1 MKKEILTGKDLQQIT
16 AVGIG
21 KEQILDQLAKFKKGA
36 APVHLTKPA
45 VIGDGILRFSA
56 KKEQELV
63 SLFTTKAY
71 ARKIIKFVP
80 ASGAASRMFNALQNY
95 RCAPAEEDKN
105 NSEAV
110 FIQDFIAAIEKKK
123 FAFHEDLQAAL
134 KRGGFHIEDLLSRQ
148 DYHTIIK
155 YLLDPRG
162 LDYANLPKALLKFH
176 HCEDG
181 ARTSLEEHLGEGIA
195 YAKNAKNTVSLHLT
209 ISPEHRGKFADFTGE
224 IISKYEKNGVTFE
237 IEFSVQDPATDTVA
251 VDEDNNL
258 FRDRDNRLVLR
269 PGGHGALI
277 ANLNRLD
284 GDVIFIKN
292 IDNVAPEHLQN
303 ETIKYKKILGGY
315 LFEIQ
320 ARVFAYLSALCE
332 KETKD
337 TPEEKLAE
345 IARYAREILFVT
357 FPEDFESRQ
366 AGRKKDFLVE
376 KLNRPI
382 RVCGMVENEGEP
394 GGGPFWVKGPDGAVS
409 LQIIEGAQI
418 DKNSPAAAA
427 ILKKSSHFNPVD
439 LICGIKDFRGKKFDL
454 SKFVDT
460 EAYFISEKSKDGRT
474 LKAMEL
480 PGLWNGAMA
489 NWTTI
494 FVEVPIGTFN
504 PVKTVNDLLRP
515 EHQTYHVERG

>member
-162 LDYANLPKALLKFH
+162 LDYANLPKALLKP
-176 HCEDG
+176 
-181 ARTSLEEHLGEGIA
+181 
-195 YAKNAKNTVSLHLT
+195 Y
-209 ISPEHRGKFADFTGE
+209 
-224 IISKYEKNGVTFE
+224 
-237 IEFSVQDPATDTVA
+237 
-251 VDEDNNL
+251 
-258 FRDRDNRLVLR
+258 
-269 PGGHGALI
+269 PG
-277 ANLNRLD
+277 D
-284 GDVIFIKN
+284 
-292 IDNVAPEHLQN
+292 
-303 ETIKYKKILGGY
+303 
-315 LFEIQ
+315 
-320 ARVFAYLSALCE
+320 
-332 KETKD
+332 
-337 TPEEKLAE
+337 
-345 IARYAREILFVT
+345 
-357 FPEDFESRQ
+357 
-366 AGRKKDFLVE
+366 
-376 KLNRPI
+376 
-382 RVCGMVENEGEP
+382 
-394 GGGPFWVKGPDGAVS
+394 GGGTEGFVPD
-409 LQIIEGAQI
+409 IEAMLEAYY
-418 DKNSPAAAA
+418 S
-427 ILKKSSHFNPVD
+427 
-439 LICGIKDFRGKKFDL
+439 FRGWDPVLGFPTAQKLSDL
-454 SKFVDT
+454 KLDFVIRD
-460 EAYFISEKSKDGRT
+460 
-474 LKAMEL
+474 
-480 PGLWNGAMA
+480 LW
-489 NWTTI
+489 
-494 FVEVPIGTFN
+494 
-504 PVKTVNDLLRP
+504 P
-515 EHQTYHVERG
+515 ETQAEGVRS